1 MKYVKALLFQ
11 KVMRNDL
18 MRQEKKT
25 QCRLILLCY
34 SLKYISLG
42 KTVLADGYSCK
53 PGQIS
58 VIKQLG
64 NWLVIFPLYFGARE
78 GVIKIQDSC

>member
-1 MKYVKALLFQ
+1 MISLIKYVKALLFQ

-25 QCRLILLCY
+25 EFKLIFLCY

-42 KTVLADGYSCK
+42 KAALADGYSCK
-53 PGQIS
+53 TG
-58 VIKQLG
+58 
-64 NWLVIFPLYFGARE
+64 
-78 GVIKIQDSC
+78 

>member
-1 MKYVKALLFQ
+1 
-11 KVMRNDL
+11 

-25 QCRLILLCY
+25 QCKLIFLCY

-53 PGQIS
+53 TGQIS
-58 VIKQLG
+58 VIKHLD
-64 NWLVIFPLYFGARE
+64 NWLAVFPVYFGARE
-78 GVIKIQDSC
+78 GVIKKESQNSLGW